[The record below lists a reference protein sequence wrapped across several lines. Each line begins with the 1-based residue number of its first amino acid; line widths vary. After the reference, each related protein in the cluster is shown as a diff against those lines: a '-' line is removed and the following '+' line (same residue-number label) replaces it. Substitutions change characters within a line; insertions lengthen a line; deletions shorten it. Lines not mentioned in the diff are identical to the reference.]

1 MLLRQLSLLQAYER
15 RFPVCPLVPQLLA
28 TDVLREEKSDDGA
41 HHTVERRCTIDFEVP
56 YILRKVL
63 IALLHTPTCS
73 NTRSTPQITGQEV
86 MYFIQRNELDW
97 RARTLDIYTH
107 NETFSSRIVIKEH
120 CKYYVRCCWQPQTI
134 LPLSL
139 FYTLP
144 RYTHE
149 SPSGHA
155 LTSQPVWK

>member
-1 MLLRQLSLLQAYER
+1 MLQAYER

-73 NTRSTPQITGQEV
+73 IDNIYLRYILSMLVVTPDPHLRSLG
-86 MYFIQRNELDW
+86 R
-97 RARTLDIYTH
+97 R
-107 NETFSSRIVIKEH
+107 
-120 CKYYVRCCWQPQTI
+120 
-134 LPLSL
+134 
-139 FYTLP
+139 
-144 RYTHE
+144 
-149 SPSGHA
+149 
-155 LTSQPVWK
+155 